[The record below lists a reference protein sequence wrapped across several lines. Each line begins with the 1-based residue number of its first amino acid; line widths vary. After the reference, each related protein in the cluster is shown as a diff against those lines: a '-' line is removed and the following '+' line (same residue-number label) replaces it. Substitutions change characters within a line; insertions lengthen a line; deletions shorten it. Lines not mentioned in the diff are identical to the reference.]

1 MLIRL
6 PIFLRPVL
14 PFLAVPRARILAL
27 VAGPVFFLFL
37 HVLLPAPG
45 YAAESS
51 GLQGKQVVP
60 ARTIQLKEDRD
71 VAWKALWDQGREL
84 ARNGRLAEAVP
95 VYEALLVMREG
106 LEVAR
111 WELVTILLQLK
122 REEGALPHLELLVEA
137 APRNFQYLLAL
148 AEASRGQGNGAR
160 AVDLYKK
167 VLRREPDNLQ
177 ALRGAASALLAQQ
190 KKAEAAAMLEAL
202 LQREPAR
209 LALREELGNLYY
221 DMGSYDKARVHFTVL
236 ARENQVDPAILLK
249 TAQAYDKSGLESQ
262 AVEYWQRLAR
272 TPQSPEA
279 KERLTAY
286 YLKGGKGEDALA
298 YLLPL
303 FEKEPSSPRLLKRLG
318 QIYSSLSRLPEA
330 LACFERYIS
339 LKPEDKEVLRQVID
353 IHAVLGNK
361 TEATVP
367 GRGLSLEPAPNLEN
381 LERWA
386 GLYEANGELR
396 EAVALYDQIL
406 AVTPDDPKI
415 LAKRAKALL
424 AGGNDDEANAM
435 WAHLERRQKLLEV
448 LEILFRMEPGNRTVL
463 KKLARMYLDRGD
475 LSKSLE
481 MFSRLEALGV
491 RTPEVLAGQALVYE
505 RLRCSAKALA
515 LYEQLLDGADETGMF
530 RLRCLQLAGGLGLL
544 RKTQSHLARLQEK
557 FPGLCESP
565 QTQLLIAKALTETA
579 SYAAAREYYAGM
591 LARYQADGELVT
603 AALFGLA
610 ESYRQSGLPYEAE
623 QVLRQAYLHHPQ
635 DEAVLGRLFELALQE
650 KRFAEAGVW
659 LAQLTQQDGKG
670 KRQDSK
676 APRKIGGLAKEAL
689 DPRLLRA
696 RLLAAEG
703 ETGDAVKILVQ
714 LAGELPDT
722 AGSGLLS
729 PLPLPPLPLPPLPLL
744 RREVDLLL
752 ARLLF
757 ADGRYA
763 EAEQMAVSLSGQR
776 DRPEADLLLLRIYRA
791 QGKSGAEKA
800 LFQRMLAEFTQD
812 QGLVLDLLKG
822 LKEEGL
828 EETRIAELCEI
839 AELASRQYP
848 ESVSIRSLSA
858 SAREANGEIGAALEI
873 WQGMVRDFPEQE
885 FAAVRLAQLLFSRG
899 RFSEARAVADRF
911 PHIAARPDIILLKA
925 RILWA
930 EHEWE
935 KGVAVYDAFLKPS
948 VADSIAAQGRERGV
962 ALPRDEEP
970 GLWTKLTVAE
980 VDRQTMVDSL
990 MEPRAVLESGQGATA
1005 LNQMAVP
1012 FYARYRWH
1020 KQFALEKIARQ
1031 AVMQREYLA
1040 AANYFRILLREY
1052 PADAS
1057 LQFDLAGIYSR
1068 FGQLGHEAAL
1078 YEEINAAGGDFP
1090 GLAEARQRNELK
1102 RRPRAA
1108 LGYGYLKE
1116 EGREG
1121 YKAIRKSW
1129 EGASLQYSP
1138 YLQHDL
1144 EVNLARLDYQDPGG
1158 NGKIRGTRAFVSYAA
1173 NINEQLLLRGGG
1185 GAEMLENSQPDTALL
1200 EMAAEGRLGD
1210 RLTGIL
1216 SYGRDVKHDT
1226 LASLGRNIVQQD
1238 YKADFVLD
1246 MVPSVQAGGGY
1257 LHASFSDDNTMKGYD
1272 FWAAYLLFFEPAF
1285 LRFSYTYDF
1294 KDTAEARGGGPLQPD
1309 GFTASDHPYWTPIN
1323 YWQNRFSV
1331 YFKHQLSDDQFRR
1344 GVPRYYDLEYAVVYD
1359 EMGYAMQTWKG
1370 GFFVE
1375 YAPQVI
1381 LAATAELTSGPEYRA
1396 KEFFLSAVYRW

>member
-1 MLIRL
+1 MRIRL
-6 PIFLRPVL
+6 YIFPHPAL
-14 PFLAVPRARILAL
+14 PFPRARTLILVSVSIVAL
-27 VAGPVFFLFL
+27 FSQAC
-37 HVLLPAPG
+37 LPRTG
-45 YAAESS
+45 YAAEPSVAS
-51 GLQGKQVVP
+51 GKQVVP
-60 ARTIQLKEDRD
+60 ARTIQLKEDKD

-84 ARNGRLAEAVP
+84 ARNGRLAEAAP
-95 VYEALLVMREG
+95 VYETLLGMREG
-106 LEVAR
+106 LEAAR

-122 REEGALPHLELLVEA
+122 REESARPHLELLVEA
-137 APRNFQYLLAL
+137 APRNHQYLLAL
-148 AEASRGQGNGAR
+148 AEASRGQGNAAR
-160 AVDLYKK
+160 AVELYKK
-167 VLRREPDNLQ
+167 VLQREPDNLL

-190 KKAEAAAMLEAL
+190 KKAEAATMLEAL

-209 LALREELGNLYY
+209 IGLREELANLYY
-221 DMGSYDKARVHFTVL
+221 EMGAYDKARAHFTIL
-236 ARENQVDPAILLK
+236 ARENQADPVILLK

-272 TPQSPEA
+272 TPQSAEA

-286 YLKGGKGEDALA
+286 YLKGGKGDEALA

-303 FEKEPSSPRLLKRLG
+303 LEKEPSSPRLLKRLG
-318 QIYSSLSRLPEA
+318 QIYVSLSRLPEA
-330 LACFERYIS
+330 LAYFERYIS
-339 LKPEDKEVLRQVID
+339 LKPEDKEILRQVID
-353 IHAVLGNK
+353 IHAALGNK
-361 TEATVP
+361 TELTAM
-367 GRGLSLEPAPNLEN
+367 GRGLSLGSAPNLEN
-381 LERWA
+381 LERGA
-386 GLYEANGELR
+386 GQYEANGELQ

-448 LEILFRMEPGNRTVL
+448 LEILFKMEPGNRTVL
-463 KKLARMYLDRGD
+463 KKLARMYLDRGE
-475 LSKSLE
+475 LPKSLD
-481 MFSRLEALGV
+481 MFSRLEALGI

-505 RLRCSAKALA
+505 RLRYSAKALA

-530 RLRCLQLAGGLGLL
+530 RLRCVQLAGGLGLF
-544 RKTQSHLARLQEK
+544 RKTQDHLARLQKK

-565 QTQLLIAKALTETA
+565 QIQLLIAKALTETA
-579 SYAAAREYYAGM
+579 SYPAAREYYTGM
-591 LARYQADGELVT
+591 LVMHPADGELVT
-603 AALFGLA
+603 AALLGLA
-610 ESYRQSGLPYEAE
+610 ETYRQSGLPYETE
-623 QVLRQAYLHHPQ
+623 QVLRQAYLHDPQ
-635 DEAVLGRLFELALQE
+635 DEAVLGRLFALALEE
-650 KRFAEAGVW
+650 KRFAEAWIW
-659 LAQLTQQDGKG
+659 LGELTQQDGMG
-670 KRQDSK
+670 KRQSNG
-676 APRKIGGLAKEAL
+676 ASRKIGTLAKETL

-703 ETGDAVKILVQ
+703 EAGDALKIL
-714 LAGELPDT
+714 GELT
-722 AGSGLLS
+722 SELSNTSGSGLLS
-729 PLPLPPLPLPPLPLL
+729 PLPSL
-744 RREVDLLL
+744 RREADLLRV
-752 ARLLF
+752 RLLF
-757 ADGRYA
+757 AETHYA
-763 EAEQMAVSLSGQR
+763 EAEQLAVSLSGQR
-776 DRPEADLLLLRIYRA
+776 DRLEADMLLLRIYRA
-791 QGKSGAEKA
+791 QGKTGAEKA
-800 LFQRMLAEFTQD
+800 LFQRMLAESSQD
-812 QGLVLDLLKG
+812 QGLVLDLLKA

-828 EETRIAELCEI
+828 VVELGERAELV
-839 AELASRQYP
+839 SRQYP
-848 ESVSIRSLSA
+848 ESVTIRSLSA
-858 SAREANGEIGAALEI
+858 AAREANGEIGAAIEI
-873 WQGMVRDFPEQE
+873 LQGMVRDFPEQE
-885 FAAVRLAQLLFSRG
+885 LAVVRLAQLLFSRG
-899 RFSEARAVADRF
+899 RFAEARAVEARF
-911 PHIAARPDIILLKA
+911 PNLATRPDMILLKA

-935 KGVAVYDAFLKPS
+935 KAVAVYDAFLHPLL
-948 VADSIAAQGRERGV
+948 ADSLVAQARERGV
-962 ALPRDEEP
+962 VLPQDEKP
-970 GLWTKLTVAE
+970 SLWTQATVAE
-980 VDRQTMVDSL
+980 IDRQTMVDVL
-990 MEPRAVLESGQGATA
+990 MEPKAVLESGPGATA
-1005 LNQMAVP
+1005 LNQLAVP

-1020 KQFALEKIARQ
+1020 KQFALEKTARQ
-1031 AVMQREYLA
+1031 ALMQREYLA
-1040 AANYFRILLREY
+1040 ASNYFKILLREY

-1078 YEEINAAGGDFP
+1078 YEEITAAGGDFP

-1102 RRPRAA
+1102 RQPRAA

-1158 NGKIRGTRAFVSYAA
+1158 NGKIRGTRALVSYAA
-1173 NINEQLLLRGGG
+1173 NVNEQLLLRGGVG
-1185 GAEMLENSQPDTALL
+1185 SELLENSQPDTTVV

-1216 SYGRDVKHDT
+1216 SYDRDVKHDT

-1246 MVPSVQAGGGY
+1246 MVRSVQAGGGY
-1257 LHASFSDDNTMKGYD
+1257 LYSNFSDDNAMKGYD
-1272 FWAAYLLFFEPAF
+1272 LWAAYLLFFEPAF
-1285 LRFSYTYDF
+1285 LKLSYTYDF
-1294 KDTAEARGGGPLQPD
+1294 KDTAEGRGGGPIQPD
-1309 GFTASDHPYWTPIN
+1309 GFAVSDHPYWTPIN

-1344 GVPRYYDLEYAVVYD
+1344 GIPRYYDLEYAVVYD

-1375 YAPQVI
+1375 CVPQVI
-1381 LAATAELTSGPEYRA
+1381 LAATTELTSGPEYRA